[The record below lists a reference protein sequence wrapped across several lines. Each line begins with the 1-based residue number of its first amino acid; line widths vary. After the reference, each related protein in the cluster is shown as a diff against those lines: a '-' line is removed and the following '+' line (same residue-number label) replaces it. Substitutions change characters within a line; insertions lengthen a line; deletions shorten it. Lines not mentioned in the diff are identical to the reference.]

1 MGIKKAILKEVER
14 SLCKGL
20 EALSTKELYTAVS
33 NAVMV
38 KINDVYSACLKKKE
52 EEKTAYYLSAE
63 FLMGRSV
70 YSNLVNLGME
80 EEVAELLNEYGR
92 DIKCFEE
99 VEDAALGNGG
109 LGRLA
114 ACFLDSAA
122 TLGKNLD
129 GYGIRY
135 RYGLFK
141 QSFSD
146 GFQKEEA
153 DDWTRWGDPWSRRV
167 ESEAQVVVFKT
178 FAVRAVPYDMP
189 IIGYG
194 AKTVNRLRLWQ
205 AEPMENFDFARFDAC
220 DYRGAYKAR
229 EEAEKISAV
238 LYPNDSADK
247 GRRLRLMQ
255 EYFFTSAS
263 VGDIID
269 RMLEKEVPLDEFAD
283 HAVMQLNDT
292 HPVLAVP
299 ELIRRLEE
307 HGMDFDEA
315 FAVAKKAF
323 AYTNHTVMGEA
334 LEKWSVKLVK
344 SLLPEIYAV
353 MVRINDE
360 LKRELKARGLSEERR
375 LIIDGGLVHMA
386 RLACYV
392 AGAVNGVAEIH
403 TGIIKADTLKEWYEL
418 YPEKFFNETNGITQR
433 RWLRLANPRLSDY
446 ITRRIG
452 DKWITELSE
461 LEKLKSFAESRQE
474 IEKFASV
481 KRKNKRELAR
491 FIREREGVEIDESY
505 IFDVQIKRLHEYK
518 RQLLN
523 AFSIVAIYKG
533 LKDGSIKDFKPTA
546 FIFGAKAAPAYTR
559 AKGIIKYINEIAKKV
574 NADEETND
582 RLKVVFV
589 SDYNVSYAEKI
600 VAAADVSEQIS
611 AAGTEASGTGNMKLM
626 LGGAVTL
633 GTFDGANI
641 EIAEEAGE
649 ENEYIFGARV
659 EDIERIKDTYEP
671 KKLYSSDKLLK
682 AVVDTLDDG
691 TFSDGGTGIFA
702 ELKSALLE
710 GASWHKAD
718 NYYLLYDFKSYLE
731 TKLKVNADYGTDEW
745 YRKCFMNTASAG
757 KFSSDR
763 TVIGYCRDIWKI

>member
-1 MGIKKAILKEVER
+1 M
-14 SLCKGL
+14 
-20 EALSTKELYTAVS
+20 
-33 NAVMV
+33 
-38 KINDVYSACLKKKE
+38 
-52 EEKTAYYLSAE
+52 
-63 FLMGRSV
+63 
-70 YSNLVNLGME
+70 
-80 EEVAELLNEYGR
+80 
-92 DIKCFEE
+92 
-99 VEDAALGNGG
+99 
-109 LGRLA
+109 
-114 ACFLDSAA
+114 A
-122 TLGKNLD
+122 TLVKYLD

-205 AEPMENFDFARFDAC
+205 AEPMENFDFALFDAC

-353 MVRINDE
+353 TVRINDE

-481 KRKNKRELAR
+481 KLKNKRELAR

>member
-1 MGIKKAILKEVER
+1 
-14 SLCKGL
+14 
-20 EALSTKELYTAVS
+20 
-33 NAVMV
+33 
-38 KINDVYSACLKKKE
+38 
-52 EEKTAYYLSAE
+52 
-63 FLMGRSV
+63 
-70 YSNLVNLGME
+70 
-80 EEVAELLNEYGR
+80 
-92 DIKCFEE
+92 
-99 VEDAALGNGG
+99 
-109 LGRLA
+109 
-114 ACFLDSAA
+114 
-122 TLGKNLD
+122 
-129 GYGIRY
+129 
-135 RYGLFK
+135 
-141 QSFSD
+141 
-146 GFQKEEA
+146 
-153 DDWTRWGDPWSRRV
+153 
-167 ESEAQVVVFKT
+167 
-178 FAVRAVPYDMP
+178 
-189 IIGYG
+189 
-194 AKTVNRLRLWQ
+194 
-205 AEPMENFDFARFDAC
+205 
-220 DYRGAYKAR
+220 
-229 EEAEKISAV
+229 
-238 LYPNDSADK
+238 
-247 GRRLRLMQ
+247 
-255 EYFFTSAS
+255 
-263 VGDIID
+263 
-269 RMLEKEVPLDEFAD
+269 
-283 HAVMQLNDT
+283 
-292 HPVLAVP
+292 
-299 ELIRRLEE
+299 
-307 HGMDFDEA
+307 
-315 FAVAKKAF
+315 
-323 AYTNHTVMGEA
+323 
-334 LEKWSVKLVK
+334 
-344 SLLPEIYAV
+344 
-353 MVRINDE
+353 
-360 LKRELKARGLSEERR
+360 
-375 LIIDGGLVHMA
+375 MA

-659 EDIERIKDTYEP
+659 EDIERIKDRYEP